1 MSEMINGNEL
11 VSRLLA
17 DPDVKAEYD
26 RMKPVMELAWTLVEA
41 RNSAG
46 MTQAEVAEKMGTTQ
60 SAIARIESGRASP
73 TMETVR
79 RFFHATGCEFKIQL
93 IPSAG
98 SKRKSGVEKQM
109 AA

>member
-1 MSEMINGNEL
+1 MAKEIDGSEL
-11 VSRLLA
+11 VSKLLA
-17 DPDVKAEYD
+17 DAAVKAEYD
-26 RMKPVMELAWTLVEA
+26 RLRPVMELAWTLVEA
-41 RNSAG
+41 RNRAG
-46 MTQAEVAEKMGTTQ
+46 MTQAEVAGKMGTTQ

-79 RFFHATGCEFKIQL
+79 RFVHATGCEFKIQL

-98 SKRKSGVEKQM
+98 SKRKTSVEKQL